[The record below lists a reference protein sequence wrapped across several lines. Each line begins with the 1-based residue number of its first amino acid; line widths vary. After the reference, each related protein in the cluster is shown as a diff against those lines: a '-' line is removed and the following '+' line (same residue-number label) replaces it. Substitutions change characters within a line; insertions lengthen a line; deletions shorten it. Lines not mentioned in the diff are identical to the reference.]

1 MEKMVTNFLIK
12 IGSLNTMKFSPILTI
27 FIISLLFISDLVGQ
41 SNKSQIIKSGNIPQ
55 GLLENIQ
62 SSSTSEELLSKVEL
76 EKDIS
81 VDKND
86 SEKENSIK
94 TTVKIPNNES
104 NTSIDNQYYGYN
116 FFRNKLTLDILENLP
131 APDQY
136 QVGPGDELIITMW
149 GDIELRQKGIINRDG
164 NVYFEKVG
172 LVSLVGLEFTEAK
185 SVLKSRLEKVYSS
198 LKGEKSATTF
208 MEISLGK
215 LKLIN
220 IHFLGEVNNPG
231 VIPIHPFS
239 TVTTGL
245 VQAGGI
251 SKVGSLRD
259 IKIIREGKTITSIDY
274 YQYFKNGDILDNIR
288 LQNND
293 VISIPIRN
301 SKIVIEGMVTQP
313 GIFELRKDETLR
325 DLIYFAGG
333 LRFNA
338 GNRANIKR
346 ILPIEYRSNEKNIFQ
361 NIWVELPSDIN
372 TKLMNGDK
380 ISISPLFETEQKVS
394 IEGQVKRAGEF
405 FIFENMKVSDLL
417 QLSGGIFSEVF
428 WDTVY
433 PFRADLI
440 RKNLFDYSTTIIP
453 IKLDKLK
460 NGDQNQNLVLQNMDN
475 LIVYPSSINKYN
487 KVVEIQGEVQNPGKY
502 TLDDNMGLTDL
513 ILRSGGFKYD
523 AYQSE
528 IEIIRVDPFNY
539 NSDSLTQVQKLKVD
553 QKVFENYSHLDN
565 YKLKNRD
572 QVIVRRYP
580 DFQYQKNIS
589 ITGEIKFP
597 GNYALESNNETLK
610 SLINAAGGLTD
621 QSFIQGVKIIRDKK
635 RVIVDRVRKDKVNL
649 SIAIV
654 EGDNIFIPRKHN
666 VVEVVGEINSPGI
679 IQYKKELSL
688 MDYINIAGQFTK
700 DGDKK
705 TISVYYPNG
714 ESKRKG
720 LFYFYPKV
728 HPGSKIVVY
737 SKPDEL
743 PIDRTT
749 YFSDVTSVFIQSIS
763 LLIMVDRLTRN

>member
-1 MEKMVTNFLIK
+1 MVTNFLIK
-12 IGSLNTMKFSPILTI
+12 IGSLNAMKFSPILTTY
-27 FIISLLFISDLVGQ
+27 IISLLFISDLVGQ
-41 SNKSQIIKSGNIPQ
+41 SIKSQYNKLENIPQ

-62 SSSTSEELLSKVEL
+62 SSSISEELLSEVEL

-136 QVGPGDELIITMW
+136 QVGPGDELVITMW
-149 GDIELRQKGIINRDG
+149 GDTELRQKDIINRDG

-172 LVSLVGLEFTEAK
+172 LVSLVGLGFEEAK
-185 SVLKSRLEKVYSS
+185 FVLKSRFEKVYSS
-198 LKGEKSATTF
+198 LKEEKSATTF

-215 LKLIN
+215 LNLIN

-245 VQAGGI
+245 IQAGGI
-251 SKVGSLRD
+251 SKAGSLRD
-259 IKIIREGKTITSIDY
+259 IKIIREGKTIISIDY
-274 YQYFKNGDILDNIR
+274 YQYFKKGNILDNIR

-301 SKIVIEGMVTQP
+301 STIQIDGMLKHP
-313 GIFELRKDETLR
+313 GIFELIKDETLG
-325 DLIYFAGG
+325 DLFYFAGG
-333 LRFNA
+333 LKFNA
-338 GNRANIKR
+338 SHKVNIKR
-346 ILPIEYRSNEKNIFQ
+346 ILPLEYRIDAKNIFQ
-361 NIWVELPSDIN
+361 NIWVELPNDIN
-372 TKLMNGDK
+372 KKLMNGDK
-380 ISISPLFETEQKVS
+380 ISIYPLIETERKVS
-394 IEGQVKRAGEF
+394 IAGQVKRPGEL

-417 QLSGGIFSEVF
+417 ELSGGIFSDEY

-440 RKNLFDYSTTIIP
+440 RKNIFDHSTIIIP

-460 NGDQNQNLVLQNMDN
+460 NGDQNQNLVLQDNDN
-475 LIVYPSSINKYN
+475 LIIYPSSINKYN
-487 KVVEIQGEVQNPGKY
+487 KVVEIFGEVRNPGEY
-502 TLDDNMGLTDL
+502 ALDDNMGLTDL
-513 ILRSGGFKYD
+513 ILRAGGFKYA
-523 AYQSE
+523 AYSAE
-528 IEIIRVDPFNY
+528 IEINRVNPFKVNP
-539 NSDSLTQVQKLKVD
+539 NSFVQIKKLKFD
-553 QKVFENYSHLDN
+553 QGKFDNYPSTDA

-572 QVIVRRYP
+572 QVVVRKYP

-589 ITGEIKFP
+589 ITGNIKFP

-610 SLINAAGGLTD
+610 SIINKAGGLTD
-621 QSFIQGVKIIRDKK
+621 QSFIQGVEIIRDEK
-635 RVIVDRVRKDKVNL
+635 RVIVDRLKGDKINL
-649 SIAIV
+649 SIVLI
-654 EGDNIFIPRKHN
+654 EGDNIFIPKNHN
-666 VVEVVGEINSPGI
+666 VIEVIGEVNSPGI

-714 ESKRKG
+714 ESKGKG
-720 LFYFYPKV
+720 LFYFHPTV
-728 HPGSKIVVY
+728 NPGSKIVVY

-749 YFSDVTSVFIQSIS
+749 YFSEVTSVFIQSMS